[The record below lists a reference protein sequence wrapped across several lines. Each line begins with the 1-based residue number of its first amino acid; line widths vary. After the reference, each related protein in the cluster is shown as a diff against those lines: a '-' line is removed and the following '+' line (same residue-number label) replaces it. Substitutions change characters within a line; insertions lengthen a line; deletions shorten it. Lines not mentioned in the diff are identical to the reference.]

1 VGLTDPVYDGSVKAR
16 VNLEEITRIFPVETL
31 TVKGQLV
38 ADAEFKGRAS
48 DTTLPKLKGMV
59 DLKYGYLKSKDFAQ
73 AIENIALATTFENP
87 TGRLQD
93 LVVDLK
99 NLHADFDGQPLDAI
113 LFFRNALQP
122 EYKLNLKANL
132 DLEKLLKVYPIEGMK
147 LAGKLLAN
155 VATEGNMALIQ
166 NQQYAA
172 LPTTGT
178 VQLRNFVYTGSAL
191 EYPVS
196 IPTAD
201 LEFTN
206 AYVSL
211 TNFAAQIGA
220 SDFQMTGR
228 LQNLIEYALAG
239 KLLKGD
245 LTLTSNL
252 LNANQLMGT
261 DTTTQKPAD
270 DAPLEAPQ
278 VPANIDFSF
287 STTIKKILYDTYTL
301 DNFTGSVIVKDRT
314 AQLTGLSFRTFGGL
328 FRASA
333 KYATPEKALP
343 QAAMAFQVD
352 SLDIKKTYTQLEIA
366 QKFLPIVKD
375 VSGRVNVNMSMNL
388 ALKENLDPVYP
399 SINGLGMFF
408 ITEGKAGKVAIMD
421 KINEATKLNLFN
433 DFYLKDTKLNFA
445 IRDGRIFFDPF
456 YVRSGE
462 QVFSVKGSNGLDQTI
477 DYEVGTDLPAARLAG
492 PALGAINQLT
502 GRNLPVPQNLRLDLQ
517 VGGTV
522 TQPRIT
528 GVKMNG
534 SGAADAKNALVD
546 QAKAEAERKM
556 RELQDKAKAE
566 AEARMREAEARARA
580 EAERAKAEAEARARA
595 EAERAKAEAERKARE
610 EADRLKREAEQKKAE
625 AERKAKE
632 EADRLKREAEQ
643 KLKDKLKFPR

>member
-1 VGLTDPVYDGSVKAR
+1 
-16 VNLEEITRIFPVETL
+16 
-31 TVKGQLV
+31 
-38 ADAEFKGRAS
+38 
-48 DTTLPKLKGMV
+48 
-59 DLKYGYLKSKDFAQ
+59 
-73 AIENIALATTFENP
+73 
-87 TGRLQD
+87 
-93 LVVDLK
+93 
-99 NLHADFDGQPLDAI
+99 
-113 LFFRNALQP
+113 
-122 EYKLNLKANL
+122 
-132 DLEKLLKVYPIEGMK
+132 
-147 LAGKLLAN
+147 
-155 VATEGNMALIQ
+155 
-166 NQQYAA
+166 
-172 LPTTGT
+172 
-178 VQLRNFVYTGSAL
+178 
-191 EYPVS
+191 
-196 IPTAD
+196 
-201 LEFTN
+201 
-206 AYVSL
+206 
-211 TNFAAQIGA
+211 
-220 SDFQMTGR
+220 
-228 LQNLIEYALAG
+228 
-239 KLLKGD
+239 
-245 LTLTSNL
+245 
-252 LNANQLMGT
+252 
-261 DTTTQKPAD
+261 
-270 DAPLEAPQ
+270 
-278 VPANIDFSF
+278 
-287 STTIKKILYDTYTL
+287 
-301 DNFTGSVIVKDRT
+301 
-314 AQLTGLSFRTFGGL
+314 
-328 FRASA
+328 
-333 KYATPEKALP
+333 
-343 QAAMAFQVD
+343 
-352 SLDIKKTYTQLEIA
+352 
-366 QKFLPIVKD
+366 
-375 VSGRVNVNMSMNL
+375 
-388 ALKENLDPVYP
+388 
-399 SINGLGMFF
+399 
-408 ITEGKAGKVAIMD
+408 MD

-595 EAERAKAEAERKARE
+595 EAERAKAEAELKDRE